1 MNKQSIAIKAATTV
15 VGLLTALVLLLLLE
29 AWLASRT
36 PFVNFQNPTS
46 APVHIKGNGPPL
58 RYVVMGDSTTAG
70 RGAAPENSITMG
82 TARHLAEKYDVT
94 LINLSASG
102 ARLEDL
108 IAKQLPDAK
117 QAKPDVVLISVGAND
132 IMHFTPDG
140 QIQSELHHV
149 ITELIESNPKIAV
162 VIPGSG
168 EVGACPRFE
177 QPLRLVAGW
186 QTKRVNDIIKQT
198 TLACP
203 GTTWI
208 PLAERTGAIFARDP
222 TLFSPD
228 KFHPNDRGYLI
239 WTQVLD
245 EGLDQTMRCRHN

>member
-1 MNKQSIAIKAATTV
+1 MATTV
-15 VGLLTALVLLLLLE
+15 VGLLSLLVFLLLFE
-29 AWLASRT
+29 AWLASRNAL
-36 PFVNFQNPTS
+36 VSFQNPTS

-102 ARLEDL
+102 ARMKDL
-108 IAKQLPDAK
+108 LAKQLPEAK
-117 QAKPDVVLISVGAND
+117 QAKPDVVLLSVGAND
-132 IMHFTPDG
+132 IVHFTPDG
-140 QIQSELHHV
+140 QIKSDLHR
-149 ITELIESNPKIAV
+149 IIAELIESNPKISIV
-162 VIPGSG
+162 VPGSG

-186 QTKRVNDIIKQT
+186 QTKRVNDIIKST
-198 TLACP
+198 ALACP

-208 PLAERTGAIFARDP
+208 PLAERTGELFGRDP
-222 TLFSPD
+222 TLFSQD
-228 KFHPNDRGYLI
+228 RFHPNDRGYYI

-245 EGLDQTMRCRHN
+245 EGLDQMMRSRHN